1 LYRED
6 ERDGPG
12 LLSIND
18 CGQDDVGFW
27 LREHLVKL
35 CVSVP
40 GVFVVRDHWP
50 LPLSPDDRLQ
60 VTTTRYG
67 AGSPAWPVV
76 DRTPPSPL
84 PLPAAHLVDPR
95 LPADS
100 LAVDRQALD
109 EAFDVAIDDWSQSWR
124 HRLRQIC
131 TGQCQLPSSPD
142 VRADP

>member
-1 LYRED
+1 MLMSNVDVEGLYRED

-12 LLSIND
+12 LFSNND
-18 CGQDDVGFW
+18 SCQDDVGFW

-50 LPLSPDDRLQ
+50 LTISPDDHHLR
-60 VTTTRYG
+60 VTTIIYG
-67 AGSPAWPVV
+67 AGGRAPPVV

-84 PLPAAHLVDPR
+84 PLPAAHLLHPR
-95 LPADS
+95 LPVDS

-109 EAFDVAIDDWSQSWR
+109 QAFEVAIDDWSQSWR
-124 HRLRQIC
+124 HQLRQIC
-131 TGQCQLPSSPD
+131 IG
-142 VRADP
+142 